1 MTLFPMV
8 LDGQKIE
15 KRPERKL
22 APVGAF
28 EGF

>member
-1 MTLFPMV
+1 MV